1 MCVGSD
7 SSSHLVRGRL
17 EFTLR
22 TPSVSSS
29 AALPPQSCFFCFFFF
44 SSFTG
49 LKDLSVHGHD

>member
-29 AALPPQSCFFCFFFF
+29 AALPPQSFFFF
-44 SSFTG
+44 FKLYRVEGFVSSRA
-49 LKDLSVHGHD
+49 